1 MHTWQLSSLH
11 SSGLW
16 LQALKPRHATYHQ
29 RVHALSQISNVATS
43 VAIICLLRPMHTS
56 KICHDLPNDKD
67 LDLRVQREL
76 MLTGNP
82 QLAVLRR

>member
-1 MHTWQLSSLH
+1 M
-11 SSGLW
+11 
-16 LQALKPRHATYHQ
+16 
-29 RVHALSQISNVATS
+29 SQISNVATS

-76 MLTGNP
+76 MLTSNP